1 MKALKLI
8 REDGY
13 ENVHYA
19 SLGEQKFKTLVVA
32 DRKDEQEQW
41 FEQPEIECVPE
52 EVSSETTH
60 SHILISEILKMS
72 IC

>member
-41 FEQPEIECVPE
+41 FEQPEIECVP
-52 EVSSETTH
+52 
-60 SHILISEILKMS
+60 
-72 IC
+72 